1 MIAKG
6 YPIQHRTKQRF
17 YRSPKRQQ
25 GAALLIALV
34 IMTIAVGISANMMF
48 RQQLHTKL
56 ASNISNLEQA
66 YPYATALED
75 FSRTVLARD
84 FEDEPGTDN
93 LTEAWATELPPIPIP
108 GGTMTGRLYDL
119 QAKLNLNNLY
129 PPEKPIEEETEEQA
143 TAAEGEG
150 QGEAEPLTAEE
161 IRLRKDQNRYIYAQL
176 RTIRLLETIDPDEEL
191 GPAANFADTVQDWID
206 EDTNTSPGGAESDYY
221 QSQDPGYN
229 TANSFLVSDTELRLL
244 KDVDTETF
252 KLLRKYFTAL
262 PEYAEINVNTA
273 PIEVIQSLGFTPE
286 QAENI
291 VSVRD
296 EEPFESMESFLSLAV
311 VSEATQAPE
320 GEQPAVYEEYI
331 SVTSKYFLL
340 QGEINIGTARLYLNS
355 ILHRND
361 GKVAVVSRDFS
372 NQQVEQIKEPEE

>member
-1 MIAKG
+1 MIAKN
-6 YPIQHRTKQRF
+6 YPIQQRNRKHF
-17 YRSPKRQQ
+17 HRSPKQQ
-25 GAALLIALV
+25 RGAALLIALV
-34 IMTIAVGISANMMF
+34 IMTIAVGISANIMF
-48 RQQLHTKL
+48 RQQLHTRL

-75 FSRTVLARD
+75 FSRTVLSKD
-84 FEDEPGTDN
+84 FEEEPSTDN
-93 LTEAWATELPPIPIP
+93 LTEPWATELPPIPIP

-119 QAKLNLNNLY
+119 QAKLNMNNLY

-143 TAAEGEG
+143 TATE
-150 QGEAEPLTAEE
+150 GEAEPLTAEE
-161 IRLRKDQNRYIYAQL
+161 IRLRKDQNRYIYAQQ
-176 RTIRLLETIDPDEEL
+176 RTIRLIETIDPDEEL

-262 PEYAEINVNTA
+262 PEYSDVNVNTA
-273 PIEVIQSLGFTPE
+273 PIEVIQALGFTPE

-296 EEPFESMESFLSLAV
+296 EEPFESMENFLSLAV
-311 VSEATQAPE
+311 VSDATQAPE
-320 GEQPAVYEEYI
+320 GEEPAVYEEHI
-331 SVTSKYFLL
+331 AVTSKYFLL
-340 QGEINIGTARLYLNS
+340 QGEVNIGTARLYINS

-361 GKVAVVSRDFS
+361 GKVTVVSRDFS

>member
-1 MIAKG
+1 M
-6 YPIQHRTKQRF
+6 
-17 YRSPKRQQ
+17 
-25 GAALLIALV
+25 
-34 IMTIAVGISANMMF
+34 
-48 RQQLHTKL
+48 
-56 ASNISNLEQA
+56 
-66 YPYATALED
+66 
-75 FSRTVLARD
+75 
-84 FEDEPGTDN
+84 
-93 LTEAWATELPPIPIP
+93 
-108 GGTMTGRLYDL
+108 
-119 QAKLNLNNLY
+119 
-129 PPEKPIEEETEEQA
+129 
-143 TAAEGEG
+143 
-150 QGEAEPLTAEE
+150 
-161 IRLRKDQNRYIYAQL
+161 
-176 RTIRLLETIDPDEEL
+176 
-191 GPAANFADTVQDWID
+191 QDWID